1 MIENWKTNTVDSN
14 NKTKF
19 TIIIISS
26 KQNMGFT
33 YFIAALSSE
42 CIFDS
47 TFCTFVLYAYCTN
60 PTNPIQILGNLK
72 PLTPDSE
79 PLCDAWHCAG
89 IQIKKSYIHTPTPD
103 RVHALY
109 YVPPA
114 NAHRYLCALPL
125 RSEMEECIVA
135 AAFGANSFCS
145 SLNFKTKFSHPHRH
159 RAG

>member
-47 TFCTFVLYAYCTN
+47 TVCIFVLYAYCTN
-60 PTNPIQILGNLK
+60 PTNPIQI
-72 PLTPDSE
+72 
-79 PLCDAWHCAG
+79 
-89 IQIKKSYIHTPTPD
+89 
-103 RVHALY
+103 
-109 YVPPA
+109 
-114 NAHRYLCALPL
+114 
-125 RSEMEECIVA
+125 
-135 AAFGANSFCS
+135 
-145 SLNFKTKFSHPHRH
+145 
-159 RAG
+159 